1 MPPWALSA
9 AAAHWVGNPSGP
21 DESSPAI
28 HSSVTAFSDNE
39 RGRSVPGGMGT
50 EKPCR
55 GLVAMLSVQVK
66 KRLREFPLEI
76 AFDAM
81 PGETL
86 VIIGPSGCGKTTT
99 LNVIAGLVEPDEGRV
114 ALGETVLFD
123 SSSGTSIPTEKRS
136 TGYVFQ
142 DFALFPHMTVG
153 DNVAYG
159 LRARNRPKH
168 EVAARVDE
176 VLGLLGISE
185 LKQRRPGALSGGE
198 RQRVALARAVACDAE
213 ILLLDEPLGSLDA
226 QTRNH
231 VRGELQRM
239 LRLIGRIAI
248 MVTHD
253 YVDALTFGHRICV
266 LDRGKVLQMGTREQL
281 LHHPK
286 SRFVAELTGVN
297 FFEGA
302 VSAGSD
308 NGLAEIWVG
317 DSRIYAA
324 CEERDMGGIM
334 LAFFPSEVTI
344 SREPPLTSAR
354 NVFRSQVR
362 EVVHMGDKVRLSLNG
377 SLPMCAEIS
386 ANALDELGVREG
398 DTVYASLK
406 ATAIKTYR

>member
-1 MPPWALSA
+1 MGWA
-9 AAAHWVGNPSGP
+9 
-21 DESSPAI
+21 D
-28 HSSVTAFSDNE
+28 
-39 RGRSVPGGMGT
+39 
-50 EKPCR
+50 
-55 GLVAMLSVQVK
+55 MLSVQVRK
-66 KRLREFPLEI
+66 TLREFPLEI
-76 AFDAM
+76 AFEAK

-99 LNVIAGLVEPDEGRV
+99 LNIIAGLVEPDQGLVKLDGR
-114 ALGETVLFD
+114 VLFD
-123 SSSGTSIPTEKRS
+123 SSSATNVATERRS
-136 TGYVFQ
+136 VGYVFQ

-153 DNVAYG
+153 ENVAYG
-159 LRARNRPKH
+159 LRSRRRPKDQIP
-168 EVAARVDE
+168 AKVDE
-176 VLGLLGISE
+176 ALALVGISH
-185 LKQRRPGALSGGE
+185 LKGRRPGALSGGE
-198 RQRVALARAVACDAE
+198 RQRIALARAIACEAE

-253 YVDALTFGHRICV
+253 YVDALTFGDRICV
-266 LDRGKVLQMGTREQL
+266 LDRGRVLQTGTRDQL
-281 LHHPK
+281 LQHPK

-302 VSAGSD
+302 VSASD

-317 DSRIYAA
+317 DNMIYAA
-324 CEERDMGGIM
+324 CQEREMGGIL

-344 SREPPLTSAR
+344 SREPPATSAR
-354 NVFRSQVR
+354 NVFRSQIR
-362 EVVHMGDKVRLSLNG
+362 EVVHMGDKVKLSLNG
-377 SLPMCAEIS
+377 TLPMCAEIS
-386 ANALDELGVREG
+386 AQALSELAVGEG

>member
-1 MPPWALSA
+1 
-9 AAAHWVGNPSGP
+9 
-21 DESSPAI
+21 
-28 HSSVTAFSDNE
+28 
-39 RGRSVPGGMGT
+39 
-50 EKPCR
+50 
-55 GLVAMLSVQVK
+55 MLSVQVRK
-66 KRLREFPLEI
+66 TLREFPLEI
-76 AFDAM
+76 AFEAQ

-99 LNVIAGLVEPDEGRV
+99 LNIIAGLVEPDEGQVR
-114 ALGETVLFD
+114 LDGSILFD
-123 SSSGTSIPTEKRS
+123 SSSGTDIATEKRS
-136 TGYVFQ
+136 IGYVFQ

-153 DNVAYG
+153 ENVAYG
-159 LRARNRPKH
+159 LRSRHSPK
-168 EVAARVDE
+168 AQIPAKVDE
-176 VLGLLGISE
+176 ALALVGISH
-185 LKQRRPGALSGGE
+185 LKGRRPGALSGGE
-198 RQRVALARAVACDAE
+198 RQRIALARAIACEAE

-253 YVDALTFGHRICV
+253 YTDALTFGHHICV
-266 LDRGKVLQMGTREQL
+266 LARGRVLQIGTRDQL

-286 SRFVAELTGVN
+286 SHFVAELTGVN

-302 VSAGSD
+302 VSASD

-317 DSRIYAA
+317 DNRIYAT
-324 CEERDMGGIM
+324 CEQREMGGIL

-344 SREPPLTSAR
+344 SREPPATSAR
-354 NVFRSQVR
+354 NVFRSQIR

-377 SLPMCAEIS
+377 TLPMCAEIS
-386 ANALDELGVREG
+386 AQALSELAVGEG